1 MGKAADTARVSHGS
15 QSAVRRDVD
24 ADTPWS
30 LLPNDDPIAAQKVA
44 CDAVSRFMQIDAL
57 DSRQLDV
64 LRTLDRHARRASS
77 RLLRRYVEGNAQL
90 QLFQRRDW
98 NAALRLSQSFC
109 EAYQLFW
116 RHVRDA
122 DGVYWLPHAHHVL
135 FELLHHRQVEFL
147 LRFIRYKKR
156 MPAQWTEIHEIYKF
170 ALAHDIA
177 RIDVAPGQSDTEP
190 AKATT
195 LEQKYIQVLLLDTLN
210 TGQLSPREALWADA
224 WLSRWCRALRLQS
237 RREKGAVQVTERGFA
252 VDLDTTDG
260 LKRAVP
266 STAVNALFLD
276 TSPLKEPIA
285 RERRS
290 LEEAESRADAP
301 DFAARAGQIALL
313 EKLAAILSPA
323 PVRIKRRGER
333 DPVAV
338 TVEGIAGF
346 ADIARVL
353 RQQATVNYPTG
364 SMQDA
369 QVEGITISPL
379 GAERYASSLATA
391 AGIDPGSTRPGDAAV
406 VVPRAWQVKDCS
418 ESGCRMRGQI
428 EDLNQVIP
436 GSLIATRESSNAPWV
451 VSVVRRFR
459 RLMVDYVEIGVE
471 YIGRRPRLVKLAIEG
486 VVAPVANLLDDANNR
501 SVAALYLPPCEGRPT
516 MPIKTLLLPAR
527 YFKAESTVTLLSA
540 NANYTLRLGRPIRQH
555 FEFVCVPFTVLHK
568 QAVSTA

>member
-1 MGKAADTARVSHGS
+1 
-15 QSAVRRDVD
+15 
-24 ADTPWS
+24 
-30 LLPNDDPIAAQKVA
+30 
-44 CDAVSRFMQIDAL
+44 MQIDAL

-64 LRTLDRHARRASS
+64 LRALDRHARRAST

-90 QLFQRRDW
+90 QVFHRRDW
-98 NAALRLSQSFC
+98 SAALRLSQSFA

-116 RHVRDA
+116 RQIRDA
-122 DGVYWLPHAHHVL
+122 ADDYWLPHAHHAL
-135 FELLHHRQVEFL
+135 FQLLHHRQVELL

-156 MPAQWTEIHEIYKF
+156 IPSYWTEIHEIYKF

-177 RIDVAPGQSDTEP
+177 RVDVAAGLSDTEP

-195 LEQKYIQVLLLDTLN
+195 LEQRYIKILLLDALN
-210 TGQLSPREALWADA
+210 SGQLSPREGLWADA

-237 RREKGAVQVTERGFA
+237 RKEKGAVQVTEKGFV
-252 VDLDTTDG
+252 VDLDATDG

-266 STAVNALFLD
+266 STAANALFLD
-276 TSPLKEPIA
+276 TSPLKDLIA
-285 RERRS
+285 RGLRS
-290 LEEAESRADAP
+290 LEEAESRADTP

-313 EKLAAILSPA
+313 EKLGAIVAPTPA
-323 PVRIKRRGER
+323 RIKRRGER
-333 DPVAV
+333 DPVAM

-346 ADIARVL
+346 ADVAQVL
-353 RQQATVNYPTG
+353 RAQAMSNSAAG

-369 QVEGITISPL
+369 AVEGITVSPL
-379 GAERYASSLATA
+379 GAERFSSPLPTG
-391 AGIDPGSTRPGDAAV
+391 AGIDPGSIQLTEARV
-406 VVPRAWQVKDCS
+406 VVPRAWQVKDVS

-436 GSLIATRESSNAPWV
+436 GSLIATRESAHAPWV

-471 YIGRRPRLVKLAIEG
+471 YIGRRPRLVKLAVDG
-486 VVAPVANLLDDANNR
+486 VFGPTVNGLDDANNR
-501 SVAALYLPPCEGRPT
+501 CIAALYLPPSEERPT

-527 YFKAESTVTLLSA
+527 YFKAECTVTLLSA
-540 NANYTLRLGRPIRQH
+540 NANYTLRLGRPIRQQ

-568 QAVSTA
+568 QVVSPA